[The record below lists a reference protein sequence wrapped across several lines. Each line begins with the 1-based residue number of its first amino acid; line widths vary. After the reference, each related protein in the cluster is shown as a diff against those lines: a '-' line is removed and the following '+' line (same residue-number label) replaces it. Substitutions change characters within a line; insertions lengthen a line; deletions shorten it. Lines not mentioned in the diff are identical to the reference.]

1 MSCNLLSLKRC
12 HNPFDYIMIACVV
25 VGKSSRSIYSRENVW
40 IIWSLDLV
48 NKDDLSN
55 AHLRVKVFFF
65 FVVESLSNRRV
76 QVCNCLLG
84 SRPLQ
89 VSIKSKVTGRGG
101 MIYSNEARHS
111 FRGSVLDPSEPF
123 I

>member
-1 MSCNLLSLKRC
+1 M
-12 HNPFDYIMIACVV
+12 
-25 VGKSSRSIYSRENVW
+25 
-40 IIWSLDLV
+40 
-48 NKDDLSN
+48 
-55 AHLRVKVFFF
+55 
-65 FVVESLSNRRV
+65 ESLSNRRV

-123 I
+123 LNTCSNSGLNMGAREFTYKELTVGVKFRNMKMDLKLEALGIESGNEQ

>member
-1 MSCNLLSLKRC
+1 MC
-12 HNPFDYIMIACVV
+12 V

-55 AHLRVKVFFF
+55 AFESKSFFF

-111 FRGSVLDPSEPF
+111 FRGSVHDPSEPF

>member
-1 MSCNLLSLKRC
+1 
-12 HNPFDYIMIACVV
+12 MIACVV

-55 AHLRVKVFFF
+55 ALHLRVKVFFSF

-89 VSIKSKVTGRGG
+89 VSIKSKVTG
-101 MIYSNEARHS
+101 AR
-111 FRGSVLDPSEPF
+111 
-123 I
+123 